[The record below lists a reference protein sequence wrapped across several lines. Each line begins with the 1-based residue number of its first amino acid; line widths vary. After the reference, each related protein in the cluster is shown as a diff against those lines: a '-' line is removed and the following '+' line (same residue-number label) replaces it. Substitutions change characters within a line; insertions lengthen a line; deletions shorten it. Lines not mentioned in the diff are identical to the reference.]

1 MKVSQRLKR
10 VRLSL
15 LPESAPV
22 LFKVMTCR
30 LSNDRS
36 IVYLEDHPRYF
47 IAVKK
52 LLAMMF
58 VCLALLTACSSTSS
72 SSDSLTSSTE
82 SEFDT
87 SDPGLDTSWTPAG
100 FNEWDDNVAWKW
112 VERESDC
119 SDCIY
124 WHVQIVTN
132 MGCPNGVYSSI
143 NISENDEV
151 VDWTNDSIPYLGPG
165 QKAVLA
171 FEKYGL
177 SGSGSDYEGSLTE
190 LNCR

>member
-1 MKVSQRLKR
+1 
-10 VRLSL
+10 
-15 LPESAPV
+15 
-22 LFKVMTCR
+22 
-30 LSNDRS
+30 
-36 IVYLEDHPRYF
+36 
-47 IAVKK
+47 VKK

-82 SEFDT
+82 SESDA

-124 WHVQIVTN
+124 WHIQIVTN